1 MEKQPKSIPLH
12 IALIPII
19 FLVAALFVTIVILA
33 EDELTVHIPLIL
45 ATAVAA
51 IVGMSYGR
59 PWTDIKDGM
68 VHGINLALPAILI
81 LMVVGTLIGTWI
93 QGGIVPA
100 MIYYGMKVLSPSIF
114 LPATLLICSVVALG
128 TGSSWSTAGTVGV
141 ALIGVGQGLD
151 IPAPMVAGAIISGAY
166 FGDKMSPLSD
176 TTNLAP
182 AVAGTDVFAHIRHMI
197 YTTAPSY
204 IIALILFI
212 LLGFLKYRG
221 GSMNPHSIEA
231 FLTNLETHFYI
242 NPILLLP
249 PVLVIIMVIK
259 KIPPLPALLAGMLIG
274 GIFAMI
280 FQSNSTAE
288 VINAA
293 HSGFAFDPNQVIVI
307 EMDDVL
313 EQGGLENI
321 SDPNEAAAQAEVEKM
336 IEQYEMSELSDQ
348 EKAQLVQEQKILL
361 EQYGMTTDS
370 KTIVLK
376 EVMELL
382 ERGGLSAMMDTVA
395 LIMCALSF
403 GGIMEKTGMLET
415 IAYNLLKLAKTR
427 GSLVTTTIFSCIGMN
442 LIAADQYLAI
452 VIPGRMYKKAYDD
465 MGLHPKNLSRALEAS
480 GTLSSPL
487 IPWNT
492 CGAFMGEVLGVSPL
506 LYLPYAFLNLLNPAM
521 SIFYGYTGITMHKV
535 DENEK
540 TESPADQA

>member
-1 MEKQPKSIPLH
+1 MEKPPKIIPLH
-12 IALIPII
+12 IALIPIL
-19 FLVAALFVTIVILA
+19 FLIVALFVTIVILA
-33 EDELTVHIPLIL
+33 EHKLTVHIPLIL
-45 ATAVAA
+45 AAAVAA
-51 IVGMSYGR
+51 IVSMTYGR

-81 LMVVGTLIGTWI
+81 LMIVGTLIGTWI
-93 QGGIVPA
+93 QGGVVPA
-100 MIYYGMKVLSPSIF
+100 MIYYGMKLLSPGIF
-114 LPATLLICSVVALG
+114 LAATLLICSVVALG

-141 ALIGVGQGLD
+141 ALIGVGQGLGV
-151 IPAPMVAGAIISGAY
+151 PAPMVAGAIISGSY

-204 IIALILFI
+204 IIALLLFI
-212 LLGFLKYRG
+212 LLGLKFRG
-221 GSMNPHSIEA
+221 GSMDSQSIEA
-231 FLTNLETHFYI
+231 FLTNLKTHFYI
-242 NPILLLP
+242 NPVLLLP

-293 HSGFAFDPNQVIVI
+293 HAGFAFDPQKVVAVK
-307 EMDDVL
+307 MDDVL

-321 SDPNEAAAQAEVEKM
+321 SDKNQAAAKAEIKKM

-348 EKAQLVQEQKILL
+348 EKTQLIQQQKILL
-361 EQYGMTTDS
+361 EQYGMTTES
-370 KTIVLK
+370 KTIVLT

-382 ERGGLSAMMDTVA
+382 ERGGLTSMMETVA

-403 GGIMEKTGMLET
+403 GGIMEKTGMLEI
-415 IAYNLLKLAKTR
+415 IAFNLLKIAKTR

-465 MGLHPKNLSRALEAS
+465 MGLHPKNLSRALEDS

-492 CGAFMGEVLGVSPL
+492 CGAFMGGVLGVHPFA
-506 LYLPYAFLNLLNPAM
+506 YLPYAFLNLLNPAM
-521 SIFYGYTGITMHKV
+521 SIFYGYTGITMHKI

-540 TESPADQA
+540 TEAPDTQK